1 MVHKPPYEG
10 WELVAET
17 FTEAEAQMI
26 TEILRLA
33 EIDSAVMSTK
43 VPMYTVNIGKMGMVR
58 IYVPAD
64 DLERAKEALAEAQA
78 AGEEMEP

>member
-1 MVHKPPYEG
+1 MVKKPPYEG

-17 FTEAEAQMI
+17 FTEAEAGMI
-26 TEILRLA
+26 TELLRI
-33 EIDSAVMSTK
+33 EGIESAVQSTK

-58 IYVPAD
+58 VYVPAGKLD
-64 DLERAKEALAEAQA
+64 RAKAVLDDALA